1 MSDQDLEMREED
13 LVVADSGQL
22 DEFKASMGDPSEV
35 PEPVA
40 KTAKAPG
47 KSKKQEDD
55 PQDSPT
61 AVKPGKPAEAS
72 AGKGKTAKLPM
83 GESTKMSMIQAMVE
97 RMNSMK
103 RTDLAGV
110 FEDMLAATEAKEI
123 SEEEVAEEAVE
134 VVKLGHKIS
143 AEDIDIKEHI
153 EAVFANDEEL
163 SEEFK
168 DAATTIFEA
177 AVVSKVNEQLEKY
190 VVDIDSELNE
200 EKARLEEEMTVRL
213 DQYLDYVV
221 ENWMEE
227 NSLAVE
233 KGIKSELVDDFI
245 NGLKDLFNEHYIE
258 IPDDKVDVVEEL
270 AARAEDLESRLDEEI
285 KKNASFKAEI
295 AEHMKADLFAEACE
309 SLTETQKE
317 KFKSLAEGIEF
328 VNEDKYV
335 EKLET
340 LKKSYFSESV
350 EIASVSDFDDA
361 EPLEEEATSP
371 RIDPEM
377 SQYVNAISRSLKK

>member
-1 MSDQDLEMREED
+1 MSDKDLEMREED
-13 LVVADSGQL
+13 LVVAEEEQL

-61 AVKPGKPAEAS
+61 AVKPEKGQEPK
-72 AGKGKTAKLPM
+72 AGKAKAM
-83 GESTKMSMIQAMVE
+83 RESKMSMIQAMVE
-97 RMNSMK
+97 RMNGMK
-103 RTDLAGV
+103 RAELAGV
-110 FEDMLAATEAKEI
+110 FEDILAAAEAKEI
-123 SEEEVAEEAVE
+123 TEEEVAEETVE
-134 VVKLGHKIS
+134 VVKAGHKIS

-153 EAVFANDEEL
+153 DAVFANDEEL

-190 VVDIDSELNE
+190 VVDIESELNE
-200 EKARLEEEMTVRL
+200 EKARLEEELSTKL

-221 ENWMEE
+221 ENWMQE

-270 AARAEDLESRLDEEI
+270 AARAEDLENRLDEEI

-350 EIASVSDFDDA
+350 EKDASVSDFDDA
-361 EPLEEEATSP
+361 EPLEEEVTTP
-371 RIDPEM
+371 RVAPDM
-377 SQYVNAISRSLKK
+377 SMYVNAISRTLKK

>member
-13 LVVADSGQL
+13 LIVAESEQL

-83 GESTKMSMIQAMVE
+83 GESKMSMIQAMVD
-97 RMNSMK
+97 RMNGMK
-103 RTDLAGV
+103 KAELAGV
-110 FEDMLAATEAKEI
+110 FEDMLAAAEAKEI
-123 SEEEVAEEAVE
+123 SEEDVSEETVE
-134 VVKLGHKIS
+134 VVRAGHKIS
-143 AEDIDIKEHI
+143 AEDIDIKEDI
-153 EAVFANDEEL
+153 AAVFSNDEEL

-190 VVDIDSELNE
+190 VVDIESELNE
-200 EKARLEEEMTVRL
+200 EKAKIEEEMSAKL

-221 ENWMEE
+221 ENWMDE
-227 NSLAVE
+227 NRLAVE

-245 NGLKDLFNEHYIE
+245 GGLKDLFNEHYIE

-270 AARAEDLESRLDEEI
+270 ASRAEELENRLDEEI
-285 KKNASFKAEI
+285 KKNAAFKAEI
-295 AEHMKADLFAEACE
+295 SEHMKADLFAEACE

-317 KFKSLAEGIEF
+317 KFKTLSEGIEF
-328 VNEDKYV
+328 VNEEKYV

-350 EIASVSDFDDA
+350 ESTASTSDFDDA
-361 EPLEEEATSP
+361 EPLEEEVKAP
-371 RIDPEM
+371 RLEPEM
-377 SQYVNAISRSLKK
+377 SAYVNAISRSLKK

>member
-1 MSDQDLEMREED
+1 MSDQDLRMREED
-13 LVVADSGQL
+13 LVVADSEQL

-47 KSKKQEDD
+47 KSKKQVDD

-72 AGKGKTAKLPM
+72 AGKGKTAKMPM
-83 GESTKMSMIQAMVE
+83 GESKMSMIQAMVD
-97 RMNSMK
+97 RMNGMK
-103 RTDLAGV
+103 KAELAGV
-110 FEDMLAATEAKEI
+110 FEDMLAAAEAKEI
-123 SEEEVAEEAVE
+123 SEEEVSEEAVE
-134 VVKLGHKIS
+134 VVRAGHKIT
-143 AEDIDIKEHI
+143 ADDIDIQEDIK
-153 EAVFANDEEL
+153 AVFSNDEEL

-168 DAATTIFEA
+168 EAATTIFEA

-190 VVDIDSELNE
+190 VVDIESELNE
-200 EKARLEEEMTVRL
+200 EKIKLEEEMSAKL

-227 NSLAVE
+227 NRLAVE
-233 KGIKSELVDDFI
+233 SGVKSELVDDFI
-245 NGLKDLFNEHYIE
+245 TGLKDLFNEHYIE

-270 AARAEDLESRLDEEI
+270 AARAEDLENRLDEEI
-285 KKNASFKAEI
+285 KKNAAFNAQIS
-295 AEHMKADLFAEACE
+295 EHARADLFAEACE

-317 KFKSLAEGIEF
+317 KFKTLSEGIEF
-328 VNEDKYV
+328 VNEETYV

-350 EIASVSDFDDA
+350 ESTASTSDFDDA
-361 EPLEEEATSP
+361 EPLEEEAKEP
-371 RIDPEM
+371 RLEPEM
-377 SQYVNAISRSLKK
+377 SAYVNAISRSLKK